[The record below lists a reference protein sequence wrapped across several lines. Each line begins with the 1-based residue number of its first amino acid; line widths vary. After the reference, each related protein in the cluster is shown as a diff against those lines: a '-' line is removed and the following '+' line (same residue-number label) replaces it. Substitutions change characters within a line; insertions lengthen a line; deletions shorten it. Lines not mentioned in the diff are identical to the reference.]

1 MDSLLPD
8 RILELEVK
16 VAYQERTI
24 ESLND
29 VILDMRSELETLRRE
44 FEVFRD
50 ETRDADKPVG
60 PANEPP
66 PHY

>member
-1 MDSLLPD
+1 MDTLLSD
-8 RILELEVK
+8 RTLELEIK
-16 VAYQERTI
+16 VAYQERSI

-44 FEVFRD
+44 FNVFRD
-50 ETRDADKPVG
+50 ETREADKPVG
-60 PANEPP
+60 PANELP

>member
-1 MDSLLPD
+1 MDALLTD

-16 VAYQERTI
+16 VAYQERTLD
-24 ESLND
+24 SLNE
-29 VILDMRSELETLRRE
+29 VILDLRSELETLRRE
-44 FEVFRD
+44 FDVFRD
-50 ETRDADKPVG
+50 ETREADKPFG